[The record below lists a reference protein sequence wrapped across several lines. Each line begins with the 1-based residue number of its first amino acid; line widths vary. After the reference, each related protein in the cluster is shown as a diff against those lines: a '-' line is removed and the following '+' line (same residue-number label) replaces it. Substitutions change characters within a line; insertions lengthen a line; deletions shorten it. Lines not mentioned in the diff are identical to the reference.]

1 IRVGGPKYMEH
12 IKAGPEDD
20 KESDVEESEEESD
33 IEDEKKV
40 KRVIMKRKKEKV
52 VMKTMNKKC
61 QRPPG
66 GSQHPNSTCEVDR
79 NTVEQ
84 YGNDLFEIGVVIYDQ
99 NMLYKEKQQQ
109 LQTEQNKLH
118 DTQEYL
124 ACDCNLAKL
133 CKIVPQ
139 FPLNQQ
145 IAPVLCIFV
154 RIVLKLMEAI
164 SVKEWG
170 RVIRGGMGLLE
181 GAQVGIQRGIFI
193 CKLCILRPFHH
204 SSQLQ
209 GNADAEYKE
218 SEFQKF
224 ASSTIYQPHAR
235 RALSS
240 QDEINQLKILDD
252 FHNIII
258 PFLIITTQN
267 TPEGYKEWINVIE
280 KILAQGVYMT
290 ERQITKG
297 RGAKDLVKR
306 KDQNQK
312 SRQRSQAQSENIVMD
327 WANDNTSD
335 VQQT

>member
-1 IRVGGPKYMEH
+1 MFEYITKTFGYISNALKSLNDSRVPFDAGDLLGSKKKLIGGPKYMEH

-66 GSQHPNSTCEVDR
+66 GSQHPNIKVNQNESIYEFSDNNYDPRDLVKDIFVEDEFESTCEVDR

-170 RVIRGGMGLLE
+170 RVIRG
-181 GAQVGIQRGIFI
+181 
-193 CKLCILRPFHH
+193 
-204 SSQLQ
+204 
-209 GNADAEYKE
+209 
-218 SEFQKF
+218 
-224 ASSTIYQPHAR
+224 
-235 RALSS
+235 
-240 QDEINQLKILDD
+240 
-252 FHNIII
+252 
-258 PFLIITTQN
+258 
-267 TPEGYKEWINVIE
+267 YKEWINVIE

-297 RGAKDLVKR
+297 RGAKDLR

>member
-1 IRVGGPKYMEH
+1 MNYIINPFTNRSIRVGGPKYMEH

-20 KESDVEESEEESD
+20 KESDVEESEEE
-33 IEDEKKV
+33 
-40 KRVIMKRKKEKV
+40 
-52 VMKTMNKKC
+52 
-61 QRPPG
+61 
-66 GSQHPNSTCEVDR
+66 STCEVDR

-170 RVIRGGMGLLE
+170 RVIR
-181 GAQVGIQRGIFI
+181 
-193 CKLCILRPFHH
+193 
-204 SSQLQ
+204 
-209 GNADAEYKE
+209 
-218 SEFQKF
+218 
-224 ASSTIYQPHAR
+224 
-235 RALSS
+235 
-240 QDEINQLKILDD
+240 
-252 FHNIII
+252 
-258 PFLIITTQN
+258 
-267 TPEGYKEWINVIE
+267 E
-280 KILAQGVYMT
+280 KIYEFDVKDNHLKVACDMT
-290 ERQITKG
+290 I
-297 RGAKDLVKR
+297 
-306 KDQNQK
+306 
-312 SRQRSQAQSENIVMD
+312 IY
-327 WANDNTSD
+327 
-335 VQQT
+335 

>member
-1 IRVGGPKYMEH
+1 MFEYITKTFGYISNALKSLNDSRVPFD
-12 IKAGPEDD
+12 AGDLLG
-20 KESDVEESEEESD
+20 S
-33 IEDEKKV
+33 KK
-40 KRVIMKRKKEKV
+40 KL
-52 VMKTMNKKC
+52 
-61 QRPPG
+61 
-66 GSQHPNSTCEVDR
+66 STCEVDR

-297 RGAKDLVKR
+297 RGAKDLVK
-306 KDQNQK
+306 
-312 SRQRSQAQSENIVMD
+312 NIVMD